1 MSAIRNRPPEGGTP
15 RRASAA
21 DNAYKFLSSTRFT
34 IFLLSF
40 IAVSCVVGTLLPQQ
54 ARPEEY
60 LQRYA
65 ESTYVVLKFLG
76 LTNVFHSP
84 WFVCLIGLFVVNLLL
99 CTLQKL
105 GRFLRSGPPGTAERK
120 EPPCHA
126 PHVFPRRRATSSR
139 RRACSRGTGRC
150 GEGPGRVLEKGR
162 ISRYGVYII
171 HGSIVIILLGSL
183 IGLFGYRGSVTLGK
197 GETRDAAV
205 KRGSR
210 ETIPLGFAIKLDD
223 FKISFYPGGEPKEYV
238 SRVEIIDNG
247 KAVKKADVRVNH
259 PLSYK
264 GTSIYQ
270 ASYGSDPV
278 FLFDIGGEEVRLSQG
293 GAYKKGPLEVM
304 VVRFERSIHD
314 FGPGVQLAYLEG
326 GETKTSWFVKDVPR
340 LREKEIM
347 GVPVRLN
354 GIGDEFY
361 TGLEVAR
368 DPGVWVVWT
377 GFALILFGLYINF
390 FMYYRRIYLL
400 QTPEG
405 VLVAGTSSRNKEAFR
420 EEFEKWREK
429 AHGIER

>member
-1 MSAIRNRPPEGGTP
+1 MSAIRTRTPEGETP
-15 RRASAA
+15 WLASAA

-40 IAVSCVVGTLLPQQ
+40 IAVSCVAGTLLPQQ

-60 LQRYA
+60 LQRYT
-65 ESTYVVLKFLG
+65 ESTYVALKFLG

-84 WFVCLIGLFVVNLLL
+84 WFVFLIGLFVVNLLL
-99 CTLQKL
+99 CTFQRL
-105 GRFLRSGPPGTAERK
+105 GRFLGSGAPGMPGEKSLLAMPFTFFLESADVEQAAGLFK
-120 EPPCHA
+120 GYK
-126 PHVFPRRRATSSR
+126 ATGKGS
-139 RRACSRGTGRC
+139 GRI
-150 GEGPGRVLEKGR
+150 LEKGN

-183 IGLFGYRGSVTLGK
+183 IGLFGYRGFVTLGK
-197 GETRDAAV
+197 GETKDSAM

-223 FKISFYPGGEPKEYV
+223 FKISFYPGGEPREYM

-247 KAVKKADVRVNH
+247 KPVKTAEVRVNH

-278 FLFDIGGEEVRLSQG
+278 FLFDIGGEEARLSQG
-293 GAYKKGPLEVM
+293 SAYKKGTLEIM

-314 FGPGVQLAYLEG
+314 FGPGVQVAYLEG
-326 GETKTSWFVKDVPR
+326 GETKTSWFVRDVPR

-347 GVPVRLN
+347 GIPVRLN
-354 GIGDEFY
+354 SIGDEFY
-361 TGLEVAR
+361 TGLEVAH
-368 DPGVWVVWT
+368 DPGIWVVWT

-390 FMYYRRIYLL
+390 FLSYRRIYLL
-400 QTPEG
+400 RTSEG
-405 VLVAGTSSRNKEAFR
+405 MLVAGTSSRNKEAFR
-420 EEFEKWREK
+420 EEFEKWRET
-429 AHGIER
+429 AHAIKR

>member
-1 MSAIRNRPPEGGTP
+1 MSAIRTRTPEGETP
-15 RRASAA
+15 WLASAA

-40 IAVSCVVGTLLPQQ
+40 IAVSCVAGTLLPQQ

-60 LQRYA
+60 LQRYT
-65 ESTYVVLKFLG
+65 ESTYVALKFLG

-84 WFVCLIGLFVVNLLL
+84 WFVFLIGLFVVNLLL
-99 CTLQKL
+99 CTFQRL
-105 GRFLRSGPPGTAERK
+105 GRFLGSGAPGMPGEKSLLAMPFTFFLESADVEQAAGLFK
-120 EPPCHA
+120 GYK
-126 PHVFPRRRATSSR
+126 ATGKGS
-139 RRACSRGTGRC
+139 GRI
-150 GEGPGRVLEKGR
+150 LEKGN

-183 IGLFGYRGSVTLGK
+183 IGLFGYRGFVTLGK
-197 GETRDAAV
+197 GETKDSAM
-205 KRGSR
+205 KRSSR

-223 FKISFYPGGEPKEYV
+223 FKISFYPGGEPREYM

-247 KAVKKADVRVNH
+247 KPVKTAEVRVNH

-278 FLFDIGGEEVRLSQG
+278 FLFDIGGEEARLSQG
-293 GAYKKGPLEVM
+293 SAYKKGTLEIM

-314 FGPGVQLAYLEG
+314 FGPGVQVAYLEG
-326 GETKTSWFVKDVPR
+326 GETKTSWFVRDVPR

-347 GVPVRLN
+347 GIPVRLN
-354 GIGDEFY
+354 SIGDEFY
-361 TGLEVAR
+361 TGLEVAH
-368 DPGVWVVWT
+368 DPGIWVVWT

-390 FMYYRRIYLL
+390 FLSYRRIYLL
-400 QTPEG
+400 RTSEG
-405 VLVAGTSSRNKEAFR
+405 MLVAGTSSRNKEAFR
-420 EEFEKWREK
+420 EEFEKWRET
-429 AHGIER
+429 AHAIKR

>member
-1 MSAIRNRPPEGGTP
+1 MSAARNRAPQGETP
-15 RRASAA
+15 WLASAA

-60 LQRYA
+60 LQRYT
-65 ESTYVVLKFLG
+65 ESTYVALKFLG

-84 WFVCLIGLFVVNLLL
+84 WFVFLIGLFVVNLLL
-99 CTLQKL
+99 CTFQRL
-105 GRFLRSGPPGTAERK
+105 GRFLGSGAPGMPGEKSLLAMPFTFFLEGADVEQAAGLFK
-120 EPPCHA
+120 GYK
-126 PHVFPRRRATSSR
+126 ATGNGS
-139 RRACSRGTGRC
+139 GRI
-150 GEGPGRVLEKGR
+150 LEKGN

-183 IGLFGYRGSVTLGK
+183 IGLFGYRGFVTLGK
-197 GETRDAAV
+197 GETRASAI

-223 FKISFYPGGEPKEYV
+223 FKISFYPSGEPREYM

-247 KAVKKADVRVNH
+247 KAVKKAEVRVNH

-278 FLFDIGGEEVRLSQG
+278 FLFDIGGEEARLSQG
-293 GAYKKGPLEVM
+293 SPYKKGPLEIM
-304 VVRFERSIHD
+304 VVRFERSIHN

-354 GIGDEFY
+354 SIGDEFY
-361 TGLEVAR
+361 TGLEVAH
-368 DPGVWVVWT
+368 DPGIWVVWT
-377 GFALILFGLYINF
+377 GFALILFGLYTNF
-390 FMYYRRIYLL
+390 FMSYRRIYLL
-400 QTPEG
+400 RTSEG
-405 VLVAGTSSRNKEAFR
+405 VLVAGTPSRNKEAFR
-420 EEFEKWREK
+420 EEFEKWREM
-429 AHGIER
+429 AHGIKR

>member
-1 MSAIRNRPPEGGTP
+1 MSAIRNRPPAGKTP
-15 RRASAA
+15 RLASAV
-21 DNAYKFLSSTRFT
+21 DSAYKFLSSTRFT

-60 LQRYA
+60 LKRYE

-84 WFVCLIGLFVVNLLL
+84 WFVSLMGLFVVNLLL
-99 CTLQKL
+99 CTVQRL
-105 GRFLRSGPPGTAERK
+105 GRFLGSGPPEMPNDKSLQAMPLTFFLEGADLGQAANLFK
-120 EPPCHA
+120 GY
-126 PHVFPRRRATSSR
+126 RA
-139 RRACSRGTGRC
+139 C
-150 GEGPGRVLEKGR
+150 GEGTGRVLEKGR
-162 ISRYGVYII
+162 LSRYGVYII

-183 IGLFGYRGSVTLGK
+183 IGLFGYRGFVTLGK
-197 GETRDAAV
+197 GEMKDSAV
-205 KRGSR
+205 KRGSGGV
-210 ETIPLGFAIKLDD
+210 IPLGFAIKLDD
-223 FKISFYPGGEPKEYV
+223 FKISFYPSGEPREYM
-238 SRVEIIDNG
+238 SRVEIIDKG
-247 KAVKKADVRVNH
+247 KAAKKAEVRVNH

-278 FLFDIGGEEVRLSQG
+278 FLFDIGGEEVRLGQG

-326 GETKTSWFVKDVPR
+326 GETKTSWFVRDVPR
-340 LREKEIM
+340 LREKEID
-347 GVPVRLN
+347 GR
-354 GIGDEFY
+354 
-361 TGLEVAR
+361 AR
-368 DPGVWVVWT
+368 EARQHRRRVLHGARGGGATRAYGSSGRASPSSSSASPST
-377 GFALILFGLYINF
+377 SSRS
-390 FMYYRRIYLL
+390 YRRIYLL
-400 QTPEG
+400 RTPEG

>member
-1 MSAIRNRPPEGGTP
+1 MSAIRNRAPEGQTP
-15 RRASAA
+15 WLASAA

-40 IAVSCVVGTLLPQQ
+40 IAVSCVAGTLLPQQ
-54 ARPEEY
+54 APPEEY

-65 ESTYVVLKFLG
+65 ESTYAVLKFLG

-99 CTLQKL
+99 CTVQKL
-105 GRFLRSGPPGTAERK
+105 GRFLGSGAPGMPSEKSLLAMPLTFFLDGADVTQAAGLFK
-120 EPPCHA
+120 GYK
-126 PHVFPRRRATSSR
+126 AT
-139 RRACSRGTGRC
+139 
-150 GEGPGRVLEKGR
+150 GEGSGRILEKGN

-171 HGSIVIILLGSL
+171 HGSIVIILMGSL
-183 IGLFGYRGSVTLGK
+183 IGLFGYRGFVTLGK
-197 GETRDAAV
+197 GETRDSAM

-210 ETIPLGFAIKLDD
+210 EAIPLGFAIKLDD
-223 FKISFYPGGEPKEYV
+223 FKISFYPGGEPREYM

-247 KAVKKADVRVNH
+247 KAVKKAEVRVNH

-278 FLFDIGGEEVRLSQG
+278 FLFDIGGEEARLSQG
-293 GAYKKGPLEVM
+293 SAYKKGPLEIM
-304 VVRFERSIHD
+304 VVRFERSIHN
-314 FGPGVQLAYLEG
+314 FGPGVQLAYREE
-326 GETKTSWFVKDVPR
+326 GETKTSWFVRDVPR

-347 GVPVRLN
+347 GVPVRLTS
-354 GIGDEFY
+354 IGDEFY

-368 DPGVWVVWT
+368 DPGIWVVWT
-377 GFALILFGLYINF
+377 GFALILFGLYSNF
-390 FMYYRRIYLL
+390 FMCYRRIYLL
-400 QTPEG
+400 RTSEG

-420 EEFEKWREK
+420 EEFEKWRET
-429 AHGIER
+429 AHGIKR